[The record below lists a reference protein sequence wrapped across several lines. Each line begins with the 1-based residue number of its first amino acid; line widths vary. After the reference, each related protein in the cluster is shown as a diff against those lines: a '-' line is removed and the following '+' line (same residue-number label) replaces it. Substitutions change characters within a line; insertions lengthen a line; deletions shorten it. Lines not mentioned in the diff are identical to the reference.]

1 MQAAVDAH
9 PLHRTT
15 RKPPHTETERAAL
28 AARLEATCPPGMA
41 VTRWIYERH
50 AELTRLTKGPRSWAW
65 AELAEVLNLTRIRYR
80 AGKPRSDRHLST
92 GRWTD
97 KMLKS
102 VVQKARTAEQVRI
115 ATRMPQTIEE
125 VARAAASAVLAEL
138 GMQGTVA
145 IGLGVPDG
153 REAIRELAAPR
164 PLAPPPPPPL
174 QPPVAV
180 DREMP
185 RATPAEPRHQGPLAR
200 AVADQAV
207 HDDQVLARIR
217 ERRRR
222 SASGTPGGNQD

>member
-1 MQAAVDAH
+1 MQVGVDANR
-9 PLHRTT
+9 PDRTA
-15 RKPPHTETERAAL
+15 RKPPHTEAERAAL
-28 AARLEATCPPGMA
+28 AARLEATCPPGLA

-50 AELTRLTKGPRSWAW
+50 AELTQLTKGPRSWAW
-65 AELAEVLNLTRIRYR
+65 AELAEVLNLTRIRYQ
-80 AGKPRSDRHLST
+80 AGKPRSDRRLST

-138 GMQGTVA
+138 GVQGAVVA
-145 IGLGVPDG
+145 GLGVPGG
-153 REAIRELAAPR
+153 RGAIRKLAAF
-164 PLAPPPPPPL
+164 PPPL
-174 QPPVAV
+174 RPQSSAARGQDV
-180 DREMP
+180 P
-185 RATPAEPRHQGPLAR
+185 RASLAEPEHQGPLAQ
-200 AVADQAV
+200 AVADQAA

-222 SASGTPGGNQD
+222 LVTGTPDSNQE